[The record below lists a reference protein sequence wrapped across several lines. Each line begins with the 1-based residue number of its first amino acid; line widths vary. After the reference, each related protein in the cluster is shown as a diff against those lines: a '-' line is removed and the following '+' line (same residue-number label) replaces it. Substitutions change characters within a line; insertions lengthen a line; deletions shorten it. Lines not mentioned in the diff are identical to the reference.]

1 MAQPE
6 LDRLIVTNLSDL
18 EAAAIHIAEELQ
30 PSVAEVMD
38 GLLETFFLKGGWAGW
53 ANWSDQKNRK
63 LWLAPDKWLNQQ
75 VLTGP
80 KQGVPTGPKQ
90 GVPTGPKQG
99 VPTGNSYQCQF

>member
-38 GLLETFFLKGGWAGW
+38 GLLETFFLKGGWAGL
-53 ANWSDQKNRK
+53 ANWSDQKN
-63 LWLAPDKWLNQQ
+63 LQPVA
-75 VLTGP
+75 GI
-80 KQGVPTGPKQ
+80 
-90 GVPTGPKQG
+90 
-99 VPTGNSYQCQF
+99 